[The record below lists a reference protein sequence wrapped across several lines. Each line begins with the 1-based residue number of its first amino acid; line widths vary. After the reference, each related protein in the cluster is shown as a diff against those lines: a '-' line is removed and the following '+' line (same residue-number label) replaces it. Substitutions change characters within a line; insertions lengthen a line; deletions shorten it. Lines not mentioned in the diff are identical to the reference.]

1 MSHKRIFVSQSEL
14 NLGRDRAHRKLEREL
29 DNPNQENRFRTP
41 LLTNLDTGEVSRSS
55 CQLPLFHTSSPVYC
69 SYYNSRCPPNIKK
82 YSMRCIFGT
91 EQCKIKKFYD
101 KYYLDEEEK
110 FIGSR
115 I

>member
-1 MSHKRIFVSQSEL
+1 MTKKKIFVSQSEL

-41 LLTNLDTGEVSRSS
+41 LLTNLDTGEESNFAKPNL
-55 CQLPLFHTSSPVYC
+55 QLFHTSSPVYC

-91 EQCKIKKFYD
+91 EQYKIKKFYD
-101 KYYLDEEEK
+101 KYQ
-110 FIGSR
+110 
-115 I
+115 